1 MAIAQDNPSAQS
13 SFNLM
18 AHIYALR
25 PKQWIKNF
33 FVFAGLIFAK
43 KFTDPALCLSVA
55 WVFVIFC
62 MASSGIYLINDMS
75 DIEKDRRHPKKR
87 HRPIASGLV
96 SKRTATMMAVAL
108 LVGSLAICAVKFPMH
123 PLVPLCMVIY
133 IIKEL
138 LYTFKLKHVVMVDIL
153 INSIGFPLRALAGI
167 LAIQPVD
174 PAADP
179 IVISSWFVACIFFL
193 SLFIAICKRR
203 HELLLL
209 QGDAANHRAVLEEYS
224 PDLLDQLVAIS
235 TSATIISYALYCIL
249 KTPGAEEYY
258 NPAHISHM
266 VWTIPLVIFGV
277 FRYLYM
283 VYRRDEG
290 GAPEQLILRDKW
302 LLADVVVWLGAAVF
316 VMMRG

>member
-1 MAIAQDNPSAQS
+1 MAIAQDNPSTES
-13 SFNLM
+13 SFNLA
-18 AHIYALR
+18 AHIKALR

-43 KFTDPALCLSVA
+43 KFTEPVLCLSVT
-55 WVFVIFC
+55 WVFIIFC
-62 MASSGIYLINDMS
+62 LAASGIYLINDMT
-75 DIEKDRRHPKKR
+75 DVEKDRRHPKKR
-87 HRPIASGLV
+87 HRPIASGAV
-96 SKRTATMMAVAL
+96 SRGTATVMAIVL
-108 LVGSLAICAVKFPMH
+108 LVASLVMSTVLFPHH
-123 PLVPLCMVIY
+123 PLVPLCIVIY

-138 LYTFKLKHVVMVDIL
+138 LYTFKLKHVVIVDIL

-167 LAIQPVD
+167 LAIQPID
-174 PAADP
+174 PGAEP

-203 HELLLL
+203 HELMLL

-249 KTPGAEEYY
+249 KIPGEDQLQAPTDI
-258 NPAHISHM
+258 NQM

-302 LLADVVVWLGAAVF
+302 LLADVLLWLAIAVF